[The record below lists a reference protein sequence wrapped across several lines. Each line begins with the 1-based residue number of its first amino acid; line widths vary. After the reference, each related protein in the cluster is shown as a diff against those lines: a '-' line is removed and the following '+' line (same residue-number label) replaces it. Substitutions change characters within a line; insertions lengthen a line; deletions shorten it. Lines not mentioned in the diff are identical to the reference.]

1 MAVFVLDR
9 RGDPLMSCKERR
21 ARILLERGRARIH
34 KLKPFTIRLIDRL
47 VEDSVLQPIAC
58 KIDPGSKETG
68 IALVR
73 EDENHETVIGLI
85 EVSHR
90 GHQISEGLSARR
102 SMRCSRRQRNTRFRK
117 PRFLNRGNKAP
128 GWLPPSLKH
137 RVQTTTN
144 IIKRLQKICP
154 ITSIHQERVKFDMQ
168 KMQKADIAGT
178 EYQQGTLAGFEV
190 KEYVL
195 EKFNRQCMYCDAQHT
210 PLEVE
215 HIVPKSRGG
224 SNRISNLGLA
234 CRPCNQK
241 KGSKDLKDF
250 VQNPIRYQRIAAQL
264 KTPLKDAASVNSTR
278 HALLKVLNTL
288 GVPVLSSTG
297 AQTKWNRKQQ
307 RIPKTH
313 ALDAVCV
320 GKIGIIRNWQQP
332 TLRIKCMGRGSY
344 QRTRLNQ
351 YGFPRGYL
359 MRVKSIHGFMTGDM
373 VKAQVLKGKKIGDY
387 VGRVAIRESGYFNI
401 QTKEGLI
408 QGIHHR
414 YCKVIQRADG
424 YDYQLVA

>member
-1 MAVFVLDR
+1 MAVFVLDKK
-9 RGDPLMSCKERR
+9 GKPLMSCTER
-21 ARILLERGRARIH
+21 RARIH
-34 KLKPFTIRLIDRL
+34 KLKPVTIRLNDRL

-90 GHQISEGLSARR
+90 GHQISEDLSARR
-102 SMRCSRRQRNTRFRK
+102 SMRRSRRQRNTRFRK
-117 PRFLNRGNKAP
+117 PRFLNRGNKAS
-128 GWLPPSLKH
+128 GWLPPSLEH
-137 RVQTTTN
+137 RMQTTTN
-144 IIKRLQKICP
+144 IVKRL
-154 ITSIHQERVKFDMQ
+154 Q

-195 EKFNRQCMYCDAQHT
+195 EKFNRQCMYCDAQDT

-250 VQNPIRYQRIAAQL
+250 VQNPIRYQRIVAQL

-288 GVPVLSSTG
+288 GVPVLGSTG

-307 RIPKTH
+307 GITKTH

-320 GKIGIIRNWQQP
+320 GKIGNIRNWQQP

-373 VKAQVLKGKKIGDY
+373 VKANV
-387 VGRVAIRESGYFNI
+387 
-401 QTKEGLI
+401 
-408 QGIHHR
+408 
-414 YCKVIQRADG
+414 
-424 YDYQLVA
+424 